1 MLEWTE
7 NESYTA
13 RAPALR
19 AEAAALRARAD
30 AHAKAVKAG
39 AAPPEPMVAPSRQ
52 KVNPRNSLRCI
63 VPSAV
68 GRCAM
73 QISSVSYSGYD
84 DPPNTAGV

>member
-13 RAPALR
+13 LRAPALR

-52 KVNPRNSLRCI
+52 KVKPSQQPPLHRAFRCW
-63 VPSAV
+63 
-68 GRCAM
+68 AM
-73 QISSVSYSGYD
+73 CDANQFSVLQW
-84 DPPNTAGV
+84 V